1 MLQKFDG
8 RQPKPILRR
17 FRPPGAAAAARLP
30 SAMRPSRA
38 HNPSGGLPKST
49 CGARAAA
56 RRRPPARCAPPR
68 AGSTRYHHHPNV
80 PRALARR
87 GALLRTPAPPPRSAP
102 GAPILALRSAPL
114 DAEGTIRRYR
124 PSFSAASG
132 DRSRNSMGA
141 YPGRFFAAPSP
152 HQTTLARPSGHQ
164 CGTRFDV
171 AASVVRIL
179 YTYQVPAS
187 GTRCARPRRGCTS
200 GGTSR
205 VGIRRR
211 STSHDRREADRDRMQ
226 VIPPVDPY
234 CICDGSIG
242 RFAPNGD
249 GPCGR
254 GDAPIALQ
262 ICGGFRGRGKANFLP
277 GVRGRKG
284 PGTTAQV
291 D

>member
-1 MLQKFDG
+1 MGASPSRFFGAFDP
-8 RQPKPILRR
+8 RAPPPPPAS
-17 FRPPGAAAAARLP
+17 RPP
-30 SAMRPSRA
+30 
-38 HNPSGGLPKST
+38 
-49 CGARAAA
+49 
-56 RRRPPARCAPPR
+56 CAPPAPTTLQEGSQR
-68 AGSTRYHHHPNV
+68 AH
-80 PRALARR
+80 AARGPQR
-87 GALLRTPAPPPRSAP
+87 GGALRPAAPPPAPAARIPSPSKRPPSARAP
-102 GAPILALRSAPL
+102 GCPPPDARPTPALGPRAPILALRSAPL

-164 CGTRFDV
+164 RGTRFDV

-211 STSHDRREADRDRMQ
+211 SASHDRREADRDRMQ

-262 ICGGFRGRGKANFLP
+262 ICGGFRGRGKANFLL
-277 GVRGRKG
+277 GMIIWSIC
-284 PGTTAQV
+284 TFAS
-291 D
+291 